1 MIYDLSNPYD
11 VTKAKEAISDMIDSK
26 VTIELKK
33 KLPIRSDAQNRYLA
47 ILLRY
52 LACQLGYSEEEVKVD
67 IYKRLVN
74 RAIFQRD
81 KINQKGNEVT
91 YLRSS
96 KELTTEEMAL
106 SITRLR
112 NYSSSEIGIYLPP
125 PTDQPFISYLEKEV
139 ERYKE
144 YL

>member
-1 MIYDLSNPYD
+1 MIYDLNNPYD
-11 VTKAKEAISDMIDSK
+11 VKTAKEAFLDMINSK
-26 VTIELKK
+26 CTIELKK

-47 ILLRY
+47 VLLRY

-74 RAIFQRD
+74 RDIFERERVN
-81 KINQKGNEVT
+81 KKGDTVT

-96 KELTTEEMAL
+96 SKLATDEMAL

-112 NYSSSEIGIYLPP
+112 NYSSSEIRIYLPP
-125 PTDQPFISYLEKEV
+125 PTDSAYLSYLEKEV
-139 ERYKE
+139 EKYKE
-144 YL
+144 YV

>member
-1 MIYDLSNPYD
+1 MIYDLNNPYD
-11 VTKAKEAISDMIDSK
+11 VKTAKEAFLDMINSK
-26 VTIELKK
+26 CTIELKK

-47 ILLRY
+47 VLLRY

-74 RAIFQRD
+74 RDIFELEKVNKQ
-81 KINQKGNEVT
+81 GNTVK

-96 KELTTEEMAL
+96 RDLATDEMAL

-125 PTDQPFISYLEKEV
+125 PTDSAYLSYLEKEV
-139 ERYKE
+139 EKYKE
-144 YL
+144 FV